1 MEMFADDERHPVPSV
16 DNLDIV
22 AARRDGGA
30 HLVIIVSGPL
40 QADERSQRRLLTK
53 LNNYVMFV
61 NSDEFQQAFG
71 SPDPSKVTIDVKI
84 DAGSDPIVF
93 DLLARCEPQ
102 VREHNA
108 SLTINSGSA
117 QSPP

>member
-1 MEMFADDERHPVPSV
+1 MFEDDERHPVPSV
-16 DNLDIV
+16 EKLDLI

-53 LNNYVMFV
+53 LNNYVEFIH
-61 NSDEFQQAFG
+61 SDEFQQEFG

-84 DAGSDPIVF
+84 DAGSDPEVF
-93 DLLARCEPQ
+93 AMLGRCVSPVSEN
-102 VREHNA
+102 NA
-108 SLTINSGSA
+108 SLTVNGQPIQSA
-117 QSPP
+117 Q